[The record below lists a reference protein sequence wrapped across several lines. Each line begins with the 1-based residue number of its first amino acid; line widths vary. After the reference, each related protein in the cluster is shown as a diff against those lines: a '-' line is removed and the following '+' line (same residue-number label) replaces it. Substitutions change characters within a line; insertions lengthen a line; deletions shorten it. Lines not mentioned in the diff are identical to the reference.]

1 VPLTTLVSARPVRV
15 LTVALFIFFNILS
28 LAILASSRAAK
39 SKVSYFSR
47 GAFTTT
53 PSPITTFIMTPQIT
67 RWADFAYVSEIFDS
81 EAHEFQ
87 YTMFAVIDSND
98 VIYYRKLP
106 TRKAEI
112 SF

>member
-1 VPLTTLVSARPVRV
+1 
-15 LTVALFIFFNILS
+15 
-28 LAILASSRAAK
+28 
-39 SKVSYFSR
+39 
-47 GAFTTT
+47 
-53 PSPITTFIMTPQIT
+53 MTPQIT